1 MAVVLSPPPRVWFN
15 GNHQFVGMVTLS
27 ILDTSVLMGSHV
39 MRVEG
44 DIAIL
49 RGFDPLPVDTSI
61 LPRVTGSWQR

>member
-1 MAVVLSPPPRVWFN
+1 
-15 GNHQFVGMVTLS
+15 MVTLS
-27 ILDTSVLMGSHV
+27 ILDTSVLICSHV
-39 MRVEG
+39 MRVKG